1 MFFDNLNKYFFVYT
15 KASRL
20 DGEKVP
26 FDIIN
31 GNLRC

>member
-1 MFFDNLNKYFFVYT
+1 MYVNIYFVYT
-15 KASRL
+15 KARRL

-31 GNLRC
+31 NKLCR